1 LTPRRPCGRIAA
13 TSGGRHDPPVHPR
26 FRLSRARR
34 LQQPRPAG
42 ARAAGRRPGVAES
55 PSRPPRF
62 KLPEGSGCSGEIARW
77 QSIQDNDRA
86 TGHVGETVYNQIRGE
101 IAQASAACQAGK
113 DAEARALVRAS
124 RARHGYPG

>member
-1 LTPRRPCGRIAA
+1 MIRPSVAALACLALAACNSPAPQAPAPQAAAPTAQSPVTP
-13 TSGGRHDPPVHPR
+13 S
-26 FRLSRARR
+26 S
-34 LQQPRPAG
+34 
-42 ARAAGRRPGVAES
+42 
-55 PSRPPRF
+55 F
-62 KLPEGSGCSGEIARW
+62 KLPDGAGCSGEIARW
-77 QSIQDNDRA
+77 QAIQDNDRA